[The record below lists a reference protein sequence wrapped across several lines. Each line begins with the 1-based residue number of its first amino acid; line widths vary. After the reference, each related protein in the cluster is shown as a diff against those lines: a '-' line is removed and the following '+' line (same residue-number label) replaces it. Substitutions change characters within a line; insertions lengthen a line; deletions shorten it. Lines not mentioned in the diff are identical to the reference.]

1 MKTYKAYATITYEL
15 EYTFELE
22 DDEDAWDYA
31 KDLDGGDFE
40 EIPNSG
46 EWNIYEVVEID
57 TKDKLAVQ

>member
-31 KDLDGGDFE
+31 RDLDGGEFK
-40 EIPNSG
+40 EIPDTG
-46 EWNIYEVVEID
+46 EWNIYEVEEV
-57 TKDKLAVQ
+57 TK